1 MSERKG
7 RLTREGQPRIYRR
20 AGLSI
25 RQMIRSSGGPYLAA
39 RHEKVLVFA
48 DGSQAARANLHGA
61 AFALAEEGN
70 LLDVG
75 FPLSLGF
82 DVRMADIV
90 SKRWALATDF
100 AFCHGSFTPT
110 QIRPAKARAG
120 RLWSGS
126 WMI

>member
-1 MSERKG
+1 VSERKG

-25 RQMIRSSGGPYLAA
+25 RQMIRSASGPGLVAQHN
-39 RHEKVLVFA
+39 RGLVFA
-48 DGSQAARANLHGA
+48 DGSQAACANLHGA
-61 AFALAEEGN
+61 AFALSEEGN

-75 FPLSLGF
+75 FPLPLGL

-110 QIRPAKARAG
+110 QIRPAKASAG
-120 RLWSGS
+120 HSWSGS